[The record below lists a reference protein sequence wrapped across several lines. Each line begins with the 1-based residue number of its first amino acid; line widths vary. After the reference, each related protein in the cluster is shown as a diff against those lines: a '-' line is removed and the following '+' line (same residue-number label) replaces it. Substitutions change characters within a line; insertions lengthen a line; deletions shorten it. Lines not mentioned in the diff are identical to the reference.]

1 MKRHFAKCFKNVGF
15 LMLNK
20 YFKLQRSALNNFVNH
35 KTPVTLMLLSV
46 CLKGDLELTFLIF
59 FIYLLHYFYIVML
72 LINEERTPTELF
84 IVAETREL
92 SHLSF

>member
-1 MKRHFAKCFKNVGF
+1 
-15 LMLNK
+15 
-20 YFKLQRSALNNFVNH
+20 
-35 KTPVTLMLLSV
+35 MLLSV